1 VPELPCRRWRIG
13 LRVLLALGGL
23 LPAAEAAGHVV
34 NVFAVV
40 EGKTIRGEVY
50 FRGGVAAQ
58 GAKVEAFDPQ
68 GKKLAEVTT
77 DAEGKFSF
85 PARFRCDHRLLA
97 HAGEGHAGEY
107 TIEAAELPDDLPLP
121 SGGAESPTGQP
132 PPPAVSP
139 APSILPAAP
148 SGDTRLGQAMEVALS
163 KQIAALQRELHDLE
177 NTLRIRDIVGGVGY
191 IFGVMGLIA
200 YLLAIRS
207 RGRGAR

>member
-1 VPELPCRRWRIG
+1 VPERAGKALRIG
-13 LRVLLALGGL
+13 WPVLLVLSGVFRGS
-23 LPAAEAAGHVV
+23 EAFGHVV

-40 EGKTIRGEVY
+40 EGRTIRGEVY

-58 GAKVEAFDPQ
+58 GAQVEAFDPQ

-107 TIEAAELPDDLPLP
+107 TVEAAELSEDLPP
-121 SGGAESPTGQP
+121 PDGSPDVSLQGP
-132 PPPAVSP
+132 PPPGPSAVHSGSP
-139 APSILPAAP
+139 APLP
-148 SGDTRLGQAMEVALS
+148 GDERLKTLIEEAVS
-163 KQIAALQRELHDLE
+163 KQV
-177 NTLRIRDIVGGVGY
+177 TPLRRQLDAYEKTIRFRDVLGGIGY

-200 YLLAIRS
+200 YLLAIRG